1 MRDSR
6 VAADVRDASK
16 CLQWLRE
23 RSPWAESECLRSLS
37 SGIVA
42 DSSITSHNALSVGSK
57 ALVQIT
63 GSNFADIKLTRKN
76 KVLSLATMGASVKR
90 DDVVAVDSQQ
100 LFMRIIWAMSSQER
114 DLSDYLK
121 YELASRPPALFDDV
135 SMRKTS
141 KAVLLDLFDYSEP
154 PDTASEG
161 CAKVIDGGYL
171 LRSLVWPRPATFREI
186 IDAYYE
192 YVVRHFTKNVT
203 VVFDGYSSSTLS
215 TKSEEHKRRCAKRTS
230 PNIKFDSQTT
240 VSVAQAD
247 FLANAQNK
255 SRFIGLLSQKF
266 ESNGILV
273 RQATAD
279 ADSLIVETSL
289 QESKGS
295 KKVMVIA
302 TDTDVLLMMIAPA
315 PRFNNLSFVSPGSRL
330 YDIESVQK
338 PLKSKRN
345 CLLFLHAITGCD
357 TTSALYKKGKKKAW
371 KLLDNPDVQNLAN
384 EFNRRDARKES
395 VISAGEKFIT
405 KLYAGREEV
414 KNTKV

>member
-1 MRDSR
+1 MGIPHQLYPRKVKSTS
-6 VAADVRDASK
+6 ADAQK
-16 CLQWLRE
+16 GLL
-23 RSPWAESECLRSLS
+23 PTS
-37 SGIVA
+37 S
-42 DSSITSHNALSVGSK
+42 
-57 ALVQIT
+57 
-63 GSNFADIKLTRKN
+63 LTRKR
-76 KVLSLATMGASVKR
+76 LC
-90 DDVVAVDSQQ
+90 Q
-100 LFMRIIWAMSSQER
+100 L
-114 DLSDYLK
+114 
-121 YELASRPPALFDDV
+121 P
-135 SMRKTS
+135 
-141 KAVLLDLFDYSEP
+141 
-154 PDTASEG
+154 
-161 CAKVIDGGYL
+161 
-171 LRSLVWPRPATFREI
+171 
-186 IDAYYE
+186 
-192 YVVRHFTKNVT
+192 
-203 VVFDGYSSSTLS
+203 
-215 TKSEEHKRRCAKRTS
+215 KRTFWLMHKI
-230 PNIKFDSQTT
+230 NQ
-240 VSVAQAD
+240 
-247 FLANAQNK
+247 
-255 SRFIGLLSQKF
+255 GLLSQKF

-302 TDTDVLLMMIAPA
+302 TDTDVLLMLIARA
-315 PRFNNLSFVSPGSRL
+315 PRFNKLSFVSPGSRL